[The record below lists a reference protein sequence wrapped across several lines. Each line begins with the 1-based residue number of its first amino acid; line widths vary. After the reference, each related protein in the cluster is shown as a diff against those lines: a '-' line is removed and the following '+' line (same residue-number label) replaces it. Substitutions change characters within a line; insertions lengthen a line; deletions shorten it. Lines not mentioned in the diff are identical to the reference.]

1 MLLYKYCMCEN
12 MLKYSYLYFSLGYSA
27 VAFDGATNYG
37 HTPSHHTSQFPNHT
51 FKHEDPITQQSNM
64 GKHEHTT
71 H

>member
-1 MLLYKYCMCEN
+1 MLFLIFIVFILIWLS
-12 MLKYSYLYFSLGYSA
+12 LKIHLGYSA

-37 HTPSHHTSQFPNHT
+37 HTPSHHTSQFPNHS

-64 GKHEHTT
+64 GKHEHAM